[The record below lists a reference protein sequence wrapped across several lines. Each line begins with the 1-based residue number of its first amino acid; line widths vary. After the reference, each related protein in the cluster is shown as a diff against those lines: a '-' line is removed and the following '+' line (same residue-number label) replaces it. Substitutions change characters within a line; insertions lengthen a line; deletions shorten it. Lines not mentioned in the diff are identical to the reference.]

1 MKKHCLTQ
9 TVSKSAIALG
19 GGMGKCVYTNK
30 NYKNKSKISI
40 ANFPIKM
47 KLFSQRNK
55 QNPSQKSFS
64 HEGIN
69 TCEHVNY

>member
-1 MKKHCLTQ
+1 
-9 TVSKSAIALG
+9 
-19 GGMGKCVYTNK
+19 MGKCVYTNK
-30 NYKNKSKISI
+30 NYKNKSQISI

-47 KLFSQRNK
+47 KLFSQRSK

-64 HEGIN
+64 HEGVN